1 MMKLTNNIE
10 FRPLEVKDLTLLHRW
25 LNTDHV
31 NEWYNKGGS
40 TYDDVVKKYLPR
52 INGEQPIHS
61 FIIVYDAI
69 DIGYIQTYRIDDYPE
84 YSKYV
89 KAEEPSA
96 GLDLFIGEKNFIHI
110 GLGKEILQ
118 KFLTNYVFLINN
130 VNCCIIGPEPLNKI
144 AIRAYEKVGFVY
156 YKMIQIPDEDE
167 PEYLM
172 RIYKNDIPSL

>member
-1 MMKLTNNIE
+1 MKLKNNIV
-10 FRPLEVKDLTLLHRW
+10 FRLLEEKDLKLLHRW

-52 INGEQPIHS
+52 INGNQPTHS
-61 FIIVYDAI
+61 FIIVCDDI
-69 DIGYIQTYRIDDYPE
+69 EIGYIQTYRIDYYPE

-89 KAEEPSA
+89 KAEDPAA
-96 GLDLFIGEKNFIHI
+96 GLDLFIGDKNFIHK
-110 GLGKEILQ
+110 GLGKQILQ
-118 KFLTNYVFLINN
+118 KFLMDYVFTLNE
-130 VNCCIIGPEPLNKI
+130 VNCCIIGPEPLNMI

-156 YKMIQIPDEDE
+156 YKLIQVPDEDE

-172 RIYKNDIPSL
+172 RIYQNDLPVL